1 MGERKKKERV
11 EFACLHN
18 SLNPS
23 SLVIVLKADD
33 SGVRNS
39 EVSVKEEEMV
49 SKHDEKPTGDQ
60 YQIKA
65 FLFKTHRF
73 FFFLSV

>member
-1 MGERKKKERV
+1 MN
-11 EFACLHN
+11 CLHD

-33 SGVRNS
+33 GGVRNS

-49 SKHDEKPTGDQ
+49 GEHDEQPTRDQ
-60 YQIKA
+60 HQIEV
-65 FLFKTHRF
+65 F
-73 FFFLSV
+73 FFKSHCFFPSSQCDNCQDSSILQ